1 MWDPNKDV
9 QKYLQFKQKC
19 VRKTYFQGST
29 KTRLAL
35 NLGFFG
41 GGGNLSQLQSLYIC
55 LMRSETS
62 VLVRARANETQSR
75 KTLIFHPKSD
85 SPTVHYK
92 VNIS

>member
-41 GGGNLSQLQSLYIC
+41 GGGESVAVAVTLHLPNEIRNKCFGPCKGQWDPVQKNSNLSS
-55 LMRSETS
+55 
-62 VLVRARANETQSR
+62 
-75 KTLIFHPKSD
+75 
-85 SPTVHYK
+85 
-92 VNIS
+92 